1 MSNNERKMD
10 EKEKGRKRM
19 REREG
24 GGAYERKIDVKD
36 EKDTV
41 NNEHQRE

>member
-1 MSNNERKMD
+1 MSDKERKMD

-24 GGAYERKIDVKD
+24 GGA
-36 EKDTV
+36 EKGKF
-41 NNEHQRE
+41 R